1 MLDHPVAYTFTV
13 RNVFDRCIIF
23 KKVFTM
29 QKSYLKYLSVFI
41 GSGSLKVLT

>member
-23 KKVFTM
+23 KKVFTAC
-29 QKSYLKYLSVFI
+29 KKVGFLPKVFVGI
-41 GSGSLKVLT
+41 YRIW